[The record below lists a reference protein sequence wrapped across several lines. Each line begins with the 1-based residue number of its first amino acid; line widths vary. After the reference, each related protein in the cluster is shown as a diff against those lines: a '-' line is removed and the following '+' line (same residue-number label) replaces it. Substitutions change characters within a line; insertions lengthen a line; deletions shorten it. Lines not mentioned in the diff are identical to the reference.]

1 MKILPT
7 GIDGAKL
14 IKTDR
19 FSDERGFFFES
30 YRYTRYADLGI
41 TDQFVQDNLSRSKRG
56 VLRGLHYQMKH
67 PQAQLLTVVR
77 GKIFDVVV
85 DLRRNSETFGQWFG
99 AELGDDGI
107 CQIYMAP
114 GLAHG
119 FCVLSELADLHY
131 QVSRE
136 YDPSD
141 EGGVLWSDPK
151 LAISWPIKDPIISS
165 RDARFSE
172 LEMIADDL
180 FPFVNQLLPG

>member
-14 IKTDR
+14 IITDR
-19 FSDERGFFFES
+19 FSDERGSFFES
-30 YRYTRYADLGI
+30 YRCTRYTDLGI
-41 TDQFVQDNLSRSKRG
+41 TDLFVQDNLSRSKRG
-56 VLRGLHYQMKH
+56 VLRGLHYQMKN

-77 GKIFDVVV
+77 GRIFDVVV

-136 YDPSD
+136 YDPFD
-141 EGGVLWSDPK
+141 EGGVLWSDSE
-151 LAISWPIKDPIISS
+151 LAICWPINDPIVSN
-165 RDARFSE
+165 RDARFPE
-172 LEMIADDL
+172 LKMIAEDL
-180 FPFVNQLLPG
+180 FPFVNQLVAG